1 MANEKKTSRKKFR
14 VAVSGSTVDG
24 REISPVHL
32 REAAENFNP
41 DVYAARVNVEHYL
54 SPCPSSE
61 FSAMGDVTALS
72 TEDITEGPLAGRTAL
87 YAEIEPTERMK
98 QLVADGKK
106 IYSSIE
112 LHPQF
117 SVNGRAYLVGLAMT
131 DTPASLGTERLKF
144 TAQQRQAVMTFNSV
158 QGEAPL
164 ISEAIESEI
173 IEMAEQRQEEG
184 TQWFNRV
191 MGIIGRG
198 RKADARI
205 SAGAFWPDIVLRE
218 LRLAVRLPG
227 RVTTSRLLHTATGA
241 VAHVTRELEAWQQE
255 QQAAGHQ
262 TLADVPA
269 PVINGESVNLWHWRN
284 AVYTATRALILERY
298 RDADTTDKGD
308 RRADALDIQTS
319 DLWRDVSWA
328 ISDILRRPRIFAE
341 LC

>member
-1 MANEKKTSRKKFR
+1 
-14 VAVSGSTVDG
+14 
-24 REISPVHL
+24 EISQVHL

-198 RKADARI
+198 RKADDASFSRI
-205 SAGAFWPDIVLRE
+205 QEAVEGVATSQADIIDRFNVLETRHQQDRQKITSLTTE
-218 LRLAVRLPG
+218 LTALKEKLRTQDDDPQNRF
-227 RVTTSRLLHTATGA
+227 TATGA
-241 VAHVTRELEAWQQE
+241 ASDQ
-255 QQAAGHQ
+255 
-262 TLADVPA
+262 LAD
-269 PVINGESVNLWHWRN
+269 
-284 AVYTATRALILERY
+284 
-298 RDADTTDKGD
+298 
-308 RRADALDIQTS
+308 
-319 DLWRDVSWA
+319 
-328 ISDILRRPRIFAE
+328 F
-341 LC
+341 

>member
-144 TAQQRQAVMTFNSV
+144 TAQQRQAVMTFNSI

-198 RKADARI
+198 RKADDASFSRI
-205 SAGAFWPDIVLRE
+205 QEAVEGVATSQADIIDRFNVLETRHQQDSQKITSLTTE
-218 LRLAVRLPG
+218 LAALKEKMRTQDGDPQ
-227 RVTTSRLLHTATGA
+227 SRFTATGA
-241 VAHVTRELEAWQQE
+241 ASDQ
-255 QQAAGHQ
+255 
-262 TLADVPA
+262 LAD
-269 PVINGESVNLWHWRN
+269 
-284 AVYTATRALILERY
+284 
-298 RDADTTDKGD
+298 
-308 RRADALDIQTS
+308 
-319 DLWRDVSWA
+319 
-328 ISDILRRPRIFAE
+328 F
-341 LC
+341 

>member
-144 TAQQRQAVMTFNSV
+144 TAQQRQAVMTFNSI

-173 IEMAEQRQEEG
+173 IEMAEQHQEEG

-198 RKADARI
+198 RKADDASFSRI
-205 SAGAFWPDIVLRE
+205 QEAVEGVATSQADIIDRFNALETRHQQDSQKITSLTTE
-218 LRLAVRLPG
+218 LAALKEKLSTQDGDPQNRF
-227 RVTTSRLLHTATGA
+227 TATGA
-241 VAHVTRELEAWQQE
+241 ASDQ
-255 QQAAGHQ
+255 
-262 TLADVPA
+262 LAD
-269 PVINGESVNLWHWRN
+269 
-284 AVYTATRALILERY
+284 
-298 RDADTTDKGD
+298 
-308 RRADALDIQTS
+308 
-319 DLWRDVSWA
+319 
-328 ISDILRRPRIFAE
+328 F
-341 LC
+341 

>member
-144 TAQQRQAVMTFNSV
+144 TAQQRQAVMTFNSA

-173 IEMAEQRQEEG
+173 IEIAEQRQEEG

-198 RKADARI
+198 RKADDASFSRI
-205 SAGAFWPDIVLRE
+205 QEAVEGVATSQADIIDRFNALETRHQQDSQKITSLTTELAALKEKLRTQDGDPQN
-218 LRLAVRLPG
+218 RF
-227 RVTTSRLLHTATGA
+227 TATGA
-241 VAHVTRELEAWQQE
+241 ASDQ
-255 QQAAGHQ
+255 
-262 TLADVPA
+262 LAD
-269 PVINGESVNLWHWRN
+269 
-284 AVYTATRALILERY
+284 
-298 RDADTTDKGD
+298 
-308 RRADALDIQTS
+308 
-319 DLWRDVSWA
+319 
-328 ISDILRRPRIFAE
+328 F
-341 LC
+341 

>member
-1 MANEKKTSRKKFR
+1 MTEEKKTSRKKFR

-198 RKADARI
+198 RKADDASFSRI
-205 SAGAFWPDIVLRE
+205 QEAVEGVATSQADIIDRFNALETRHQQDSQKITSLTTELAALKEKLRTQDGDPQN
-218 LRLAVRLPG
+218 RF
-227 RVTTSRLLHTATGA
+227 TATGA
-241 VAHVTRELEAWQQE
+241 ASDQ
-255 QQAAGHQ
+255 
-262 TLADVPA
+262 LAD
-269 PVINGESVNLWHWRN
+269 
-284 AVYTATRALILERY
+284 
-298 RDADTTDKGD
+298 
-308 RRADALDIQTS
+308 
-319 DLWRDVSWA
+319 
-328 ISDILRRPRIFAE
+328 F
-341 LC
+341 

>member
-144 TAQQRQAVMTFNSV
+144 TAQQRQAVMTFNSI

-198 RKADARI
+198 RKADDASFSRI
-205 SAGAFWPDIVLRE
+205 QEAVEGVATSQADIIDRFNALETRHQQDSQKITSLSTE
-218 LRLAVRLPG
+218 LAALKEKLSTQDGDPQNRF
-227 RVTTSRLLHTATGA
+227 TATGA
-241 VAHVTRELEAWQQE
+241 ASDQ
-255 QQAAGHQ
+255 
-262 TLADVPA
+262 LAD
-269 PVINGESVNLWHWRN
+269 
-284 AVYTATRALILERY
+284 
-298 RDADTTDKGD
+298 
-308 RRADALDIQTS
+308 
-319 DLWRDVSWA
+319 
-328 ISDILRRPRIFAE
+328 F
-341 LC
+341 

>member
-131 DTPASLGTERLKF
+131 DTPATILTGCAKAHGLMQVIRSLQIQVAEIFVLQVLLWKLLAPA
-144 TAQQRQAVMTFNSV
+144 AQ
-158 QGEAPL
+158 
-164 ISEAIESEI
+164 
-173 IEMAEQRQEEG
+173 
-184 TQWFNRV
+184 
-191 MGIIGRG
+191 
-198 RKADARI
+198 
-205 SAGAFWPDIVLRE
+205 
-218 LRLAVRLPG
+218 
-227 RVTTSRLLHTATGA
+227 
-241 VAHVTRELEAWQQE
+241 
-255 QQAAGHQ
+255 
-262 TLADVPA
+262 
-269 PVINGESVNLWHWRN
+269 
-284 AVYTATRALILERY
+284 
-298 RDADTTDKGD
+298 
-308 RRADALDIQTS
+308 
-319 DLWRDVSWA
+319 
-328 ISDILRRPRIFAE
+328 
-341 LC
+341 

>member
-198 RKADARI
+198 RKADDASFSRI
-205 SAGAFWPDIVLRE
+205 QEAVEGVATSQADIIDRFNVLETRHQQYRQKITSLTTE
-218 LRLAVRLPG
+218 LTALKEKLRTQDGDPQNRF
-227 RVTTSRLLHTATGA
+227 TATGA
-241 VAHVTRELEAWQQE
+241 ASDQ
-255 QQAAGHQ
+255 
-262 TLADVPA
+262 LAD
-269 PVINGESVNLWHWRN
+269 
-284 AVYTATRALILERY
+284 
-298 RDADTTDKGD
+298 
-308 RRADALDIQTS
+308 
-319 DLWRDVSWA
+319 
-328 ISDILRRPRIFAE
+328 F
-341 LC
+341 

>member
-117 SVNGRAYLVGLAMT
+117 SVTDAGRDGC
-131 DTPASLGTERLKF
+131 R
-144 TAQQRQAVMTFNSV
+144 
-158 QGEAPL
+158 
-164 ISEAIESEI
+164 
-173 IEMAEQRQEEG
+173 
-184 TQWFNRV
+184 
-191 MGIIGRG
+191 RG
-198 RKADARI
+198 
-205 SAGAFWPDIVLRE
+205 F
-218 LRLAVRLPG
+218 VRLYRTTGHPPG
-227 RVTTSRLLHTATGA
+227 DCHRPGHAGRSARQIMQSVRLCPPWP
-241 VAHVTRELEAWQQE
+241 E
-255 QQAAGHQ
+255 
-262 TLADVPA
+262 
-269 PVINGESVNLWHWRN
+269 
-284 AVYTATRALILERY
+284 
-298 RDADTTDKGD
+298 
-308 RRADALDIQTS
+308 
-319 DLWRDVSWA
+319 
-328 ISDILRRPRIFAE
+328 
-341 LC
+341 

>member
-198 RKADARI
+198 RKADDASFSRI
-205 SAGAFWPDIVLRE
+205 QEAVEGVATSQADIIDRFNALETRHQQDSQKITSLTTELAALKEKLRTQDGDPQN
-218 LRLAVRLPG
+218 RF
-227 RVTTSRLLHTATGA
+227 TATGA
-241 VAHVTRELEAWQQE
+241 ASD
-255 QQAAGHQ
+255 QQA
-262 TLADVPA
+262 D
-269 PVINGESVNLWHWRN
+269 
-284 AVYTATRALILERY
+284 
-298 RDADTTDKGD
+298 
-308 RRADALDIQTS
+308 
-319 DLWRDVSWA
+319 
-328 ISDILRRPRIFAE
+328 F
-341 LC
+341 

>member
-184 TQWFNRV
+184 PQWFNRV

-198 RKADARI
+198 RKADDASFSRI
-205 SAGAFWPDIVLRE
+205 QEAVEGVATSQADIIDRFNALETRHQQDSQKITLLTTELAALKEKLRTQDGDPQN
-218 LRLAVRLPG
+218 RF
-227 RVTTSRLLHTATGA
+227 TATGA
-241 VAHVTRELEAWQQE
+241 ASDQ
-255 QQAAGHQ
+255 
-262 TLADVPA
+262 LAD
-269 PVINGESVNLWHWRN
+269 
-284 AVYTATRALILERY
+284 
-298 RDADTTDKGD
+298 
-308 RRADALDIQTS
+308 
-319 DLWRDVSWA
+319 
-328 ISDILRRPRIFAE
+328 F
-341 LC
+341 

>member
-198 RKADARI
+198 RKADDASFSRIQEAVEGVATSQADIIDRFNVLETRHQQDRQKITSLTTELTALKENCARRTAI
-205 SAGAFWPDIVLRE
+205 RRTASPQRAQPPTSWLTSDKTKEQIFYESGD
-218 LRLAVRLPG
+218 VRYYP
-227 RVTTSRLLHTATGA
+227 
-241 VAHVTRELEAWQQE
+241 
-255 QQAAGHQ
+255 QQAGLLYGAAGV
-262 TLADVPA
+262 A
-269 PVINGESVNLWHWRN
+269 
-284 AVYTATRALILERY
+284 
-298 RDADTTDKGD
+298 
-308 RRADALDIQTS
+308 
-319 DLWRDVSWA
+319 
-328 ISDILRRPRIFAE
+328 
-341 LC
+341 

>member
-198 RKADARI
+198 RKADDASFSRI
-205 SAGAFWPDIVLRE
+205 QEAVEGVATSQADIIDRFNTLETRHQQDSQKITSLTTELTALKEKLRTQDGD
-218 LRLAVRLPG
+218 PQ
-227 RVTTSRLLHTATGA
+227 SRFTATGA
-241 VAHVTRELEAWQQE
+241 ASDQ
-255 QQAAGHQ
+255 
-262 TLADVPA
+262 LAD
-269 PVINGESVNLWHWRN
+269 
-284 AVYTATRALILERY
+284 
-298 RDADTTDKGD
+298 
-308 RRADALDIQTS
+308 
-319 DLWRDVSWA
+319 
-328 ISDILRRPRIFAE
+328 F
-341 LC
+341 

>member
-72 TEDITEGPLAGRTAL
+72 TEDITEGPLTGRTAL

-198 RKADARI
+198 RKADDASFSRI
-205 SAGAFWPDIVLRE
+205 QEAVEGVATSQADIIDRFNALETRHQQDSQKIMSLTTELTALKEKLRTQDGDPQN
-218 LRLAVRLPG
+218 RF
-227 RVTTSRLLHTATGA
+227 TATGTA
-241 VAHVTRELEAWQQE
+241 SDQ
-255 QQAAGHQ
+255 
-262 TLADVPA
+262 LAD
-269 PVINGESVNLWHWRN
+269 
-284 AVYTATRALILERY
+284 
-298 RDADTTDKGD
+298 
-308 RRADALDIQTS
+308 
-319 DLWRDVSWA
+319 
-328 ISDILRRPRIFAE
+328 F
-341 LC
+341 

>member
-117 SVNGRAYLVGLAMT
+117 SVTGCYHGDALTVYPY
-131 DTPASLGTERLKF
+131 TP
-144 TAQQRQAVMTFNSV
+144 
-158 QGEAPL
+158 
-164 ISEAIESEI
+164 ESI
-173 IEMAEQRQEEG
+173 IVEG
-184 TQWFNRV
+184 DYF
-191 MGIIGRG
+191 
-198 RKADARI
+198 
-205 SAGAFWPDIVLRE
+205 
-218 LRLAVRLPG
+218 
-227 RVTTSRLLHTATGA
+227 
-241 VAHVTRELEAWQQE
+241 
-255 QQAAGHQ
+255 
-262 TLADVPA
+262 PA
-269 PVINGESVNLWHWRN
+269 PAIHLIDNLRVN
-284 AVYTATRALILERY
+284 A
-298 RDADTTDKGD
+298 
-308 RRADALDIQTS
+308 
-319 DLWRDVSWA
+319 
-328 ISDILRRPRIFAE
+328 
-341 LC
+341 

>member
-158 QGEAPL
+158 RGEAPL

-198 RKADARI
+198 RKADDASFSRI
-205 SAGAFWPDIVLRE
+205 QEAVEGVATSQADIIDRFNALETRHQQDSQKITSLTTELAALKEKLRTQDGDPQN
-218 LRLAVRLPG
+218 RF
-227 RVTTSRLLHTATGA
+227 TATGA
-241 VAHVTRELEAWQQE
+241 ASDQ
-255 QQAAGHQ
+255 
-262 TLADVPA
+262 LAD
-269 PVINGESVNLWHWRN
+269 
-284 AVYTATRALILERY
+284 
-298 RDADTTDKGD
+298 
-308 RRADALDIQTS
+308 
-319 DLWRDVSWA
+319 
-328 ISDILRRPRIFAE
+328 F
-341 LC
+341 

>member
-131 DTPASLGTERLKF
+131 DPPASLGTERLKF
-144 TAQQRQAVMTFNSV
+144 TAQQRQAVMTFNSI

-198 RKADARI
+198 RKADDASFSRI
-205 SAGAFWPDIVLRE
+205 QEAVEGVATSQADIIDRFNVLETRHQQDSQKITLLTTE
-218 LRLAVRLPG
+218 LAALKEKLRTQDGDPQNRF
-227 RVTTSRLLHTATGA
+227 TATGA
-241 VAHVTRELEAWQQE
+241 ASDQ
-255 QQAAGHQ
+255 
-262 TLADVPA
+262 LAD
-269 PVINGESVNLWHWRN
+269 
-284 AVYTATRALILERY
+284 
-298 RDADTTDKGD
+298 
-308 RRADALDIQTS
+308 
-319 DLWRDVSWA
+319 
-328 ISDILRRPRIFAE
+328 F
-341 LC
+341 

>member
-198 RKADARI
+198 RKADDASFSRI
-205 SAGAFWPDIVLRE
+205 QEAVEGVATSQADIIDRFNTLETRHQQDSQKITSLTTELTALKEKLRTQDGDPQN
-218 LRLAVRLPG
+218 RF
-227 RVTTSRLLHTATGA
+227 TATGA
-241 VAHVTRELEAWQQE
+241 ASDQ
-255 QQAAGHQ
+255 
-262 TLADVPA
+262 LAD
-269 PVINGESVNLWHWRN
+269 
-284 AVYTATRALILERY
+284 
-298 RDADTTDKGD
+298 
-308 RRADALDIQTS
+308 
-319 DLWRDVSWA
+319 
-328 ISDILRRPRIFAE
+328 F
-341 LC
+341 